1 MMFYGHN
8 PFNFSFHNALCG
20 VLMLGGLGLIIFGV
34 NHGFI
39 NDELSGTL
47 GVLLGCG
54 LLWFGYDNLE
64 KSNGRK

>member
-34 NHGFI
+34 NRGFI
-39 NDELSGTL
+39 NDELGGIL
-47 GVLLGCG
+47 GVLFGCG

-64 KSNGRK
+64 KSNGR

>member
-39 NDELSGTL
+39 DDTIAGTL
-47 GVLLGCG
+47 AVLVGCG
-54 LLWFGYDNLE
+54 LMWLGWDNRE
-64 KSNGRK
+64 NNQ

>member
-1 MMFYGHN
+1 
-8 PFNFSFHNALCG
+8 
-20 VLMLGGLGLIIFGV
+20 MLGGLGLIIFGV

-39 NDELSGTL
+39 NDELGGTL

-64 KSNGRK
+64 KTNGR